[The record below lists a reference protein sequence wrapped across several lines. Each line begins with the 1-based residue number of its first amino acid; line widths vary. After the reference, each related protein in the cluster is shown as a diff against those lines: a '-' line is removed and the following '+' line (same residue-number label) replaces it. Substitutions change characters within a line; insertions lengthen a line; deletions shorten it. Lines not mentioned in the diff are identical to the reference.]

1 MIGSIFRSANPV
13 ARPMARVVGRR
24 PRPAPI
30 RRYTIRNHVWRWTAA
45 CALAAA
51 ALLWF
56 VDCQLAACRFD
67 WSLLTGGIAGLR
79 WNWLVMSLIPIFGT
93 YYGRALRWAVFLKPI
108 KPSPSIAGLTSATV
122 MGFTAITLFGRPGE
136 LVRPYL
142 IAKKEQ
148 VPVSSQF
155 AAWLLERIFDLLM
168 ALLVFAFGLV
178 RVRSSK
184 LAASPELEWIIASGG
199 RFAGI
204 AGLAILGVI
213 FGFRHLSGPLH
224 GRIFAAFRF
233 LPAHRFEKLRRVLS
247 TFVDGIAAARSDGAL
262 ILIFV
267 YSAAEWLLIAAA
279 YWSLAQSFPAT
290 SKFTIIDILI
300 FQGFVSF
307 GAAVQIP
314 GIGGGMQ
321 VAAVLVL
328 TEMFGMRL
336 ELATAFAFLLWF
348 ITFVAIVPV
357 GLVLAFKEGLDWRG
371 ALAGAR
377 RTGGEVV
384 P

>member
-1 MIGSIFRSANPV
+1 
-13 ARPMARVVGRR
+13 
-24 PRPAPI
+24 
-30 RRYTIRNHVWRWTAA
+30 
-45 CALAAA
+45 
-51 ALLWF
+51 
-56 VDCQLAACRFD
+56 
-67 WSLLTGGIAGLR
+67 LTGGIAGLR
-79 WNWLVMSLIPIFGT
+79 WNWLAVSLIPIFGT
-93 YYGRALRWAVFLKPI
+93 YYGRALRWAVFLKPM
-108 KPSPSIAGLTSATV
+108 KPRPSIASLTSATV

-136 LVRPYL
+136 FVRPYL

-168 ALLVFAFGLV
+168 ALLVFAFALA
-178 RVRSSK
+178 RVRSSE
-184 LAASPELEWIIASGG
+184 LAASPRLEWVLATGG
-199 RFAGI
+199 RFVSVAC
-204 AGLAILGVI
+204 LAILAVLL
-213 FGFRHLSGPLH
+213 GFRHLSGPLH
-224 GRIFAAFRF
+224 ARISAGLRF
-233 LPAHRFEKLRRVLS
+233 FPEHRFQKLGQIVS

-262 ILIFV
+262 FLIFV
-267 YSAAEWLLIAAA
+267 YSLAEWLLIAAA

-290 SKFTIIDILI
+290 SKFTIVDVLI
-300 FQGFVSF
+300 FLGFVSF

-321 VAAVLVL
+321 VMAVLVL
-328 TEMFGMRL
+328 TELFGMRL

-357 GLVLAFKEGLDWRG
+357 GLILALKEGLDWRS

-377 RTGGEVV
+377 RIGGEVA